1 MDHPTGEPR
10 DRSDAGYRRLTKGR
24 FLALLQC
31 VRRLWWEHHEP
42 DAPELVPDAALEA
55 RFERGRRVGA
65 LARERFRDG
74 VLIEVPHTDPSGR
87 VRATRE
93 ALGAGTTAVF
103 EASFEADGEFA
114 AIDVLL
120 REPDGFRVIEVKMS
134 TSVKDEHLPD
144 IAFQVQLAER
154 AGLTVTGAEVMHLN
168 RRCRHPDVSNLFT
181 RDEVTREV
189 REMANSIDAARRLA
203 REVVDG
209 PLPEVVPSTH
219 CGKPFDCPFRSR
231 CWAAMPEHHLYTLY
245 RARQDEIDALLASG
259 IDTVGSIPPGAQ
271 AGSIRERQVAAVRS
285 GAIQVKPGLA
295 NAMRAVRYPA
305 VHLDFE
311 TVWPPIPPWPGM
323 RPYDHAVVQV
333 SAHREHADGK
343 VDHGEWLA
351 DGPDDPRRAAAEFV
365 LHATEDAACVVAYNA
380 TFERKRI
387 EELGD
392 LFPDLRT
399 QLRDVCRR
407 LVDPLPIVREHV
419 YHPDFLGSFGLKA
432 VLPVLVPGE
441 HYAGLDI
448 AEGSAA
454 SIALERMLL
463 DGDALAPDQ
472 KARLREDLLRYCRMD
487 TWAMVLLCRRL
498 RELKPTG

>member
-1 MDHPTGEPR
+1 MDHRPGEAGANRKTG
-10 DRSDAGYRRLTKGR
+10 RRQLTKSR
-24 FLALLQC
+24 FLSGLQC
-31 VRRLWWEHHEP
+31 ARRLWWEYHEP

-55 RFERGRRVGA
+55 LFDHGRRVGI
-65 LARERFRDG
+65 LARERFPGGR
-74 VLIEVPHTDPSGR
+74 LIEVPHTDPEGR
-87 VRATRE
+87 VRATRQ
-93 ALGAGTTAVF
+93 ALGAGATAVF

-120 REPDGFRVIEVKMS
+120 REPRGFRVIEVKMS

-168 RRCRHPDVSNLFT
+168 RECRHPDFSNLFT
-181 RDEVTREV
+181 RDDVTRQV
-189 REMANSIDAARRLA
+189 RGMADSIDAARRRA
-203 REVVDG
+203 REVVEG

-219 CGKPFDCPFRSR
+219 CDKPFECPFRSR
-231 CWAAMPEHHLYTLY
+231 CWAGMPEHHLYTLY
-245 RARQDEIDALLASG
+245 RAGQAEIDALRASG
-259 IDTVGSIPPGAQ
+259 VDTVGSIPIDAE
-271 AGSIRERQVAAVRS
+271 GSPIRRRQVAAVRS
-285 GAIQVKPGLA
+285 GGIQVKPGLA
-295 NAMRAVRYPA
+295 NAMHAIRYPA

-333 SAHREHADGK
+333 SAHREHADGT
-343 VDHGEWLA
+343 VDHSEWLA

-380 TFERKRI
+380 RFERRRI

-392 LFPDLRT
+392 LFPDLRP
-399 QLRDVCRR
+399 QLHDVCRR

-432 VLPVLVPGE
+432 VLPALVPGE

-454 SIALERMLL
+454 SVALERMLL
-463 DGDALAPDQ
+463 DGDALAPEQ
-472 KARLREDLLRYCRMD
+472 KEQLREDLLRYCRMD

-498 RELKPTG
+498 RELEPTE